1 MPFHGDLQVATN
13 TAPFTPLSAAAPR
26 LSTLRY
32 RSRSVK
38 PMSELELYRLMRSA
52 QLRNEVEGVTSLMV
66 YDKGWIF
73 QHLEGPAEGLARIW
87 KSISQDGRHADIE
100 ILDERSAAQRQFED
114 HGLKLAVYGAKAGQ
128 SARDLADL
136 PSERMNRY
144 YLGDFGASL
153 QPSAGPVPTQPR
165 PATRET
171 LTRVLEQVIIPH
183 LTVALPPMA
192 LARLLIAPD
201 QAPAIALVKAAHDIR
216 HSLEWLT
223 AELLEPSA
231 RRLGDL
237 WLADDC
243 SELDVSLALVRL
255 QSIVRKLGEDAPV
268 VTAAQA
274 PVVLVVPQPGEIHL
288 LGTTLD
294 AEMLWRA
301 GWNPQVDFP
310 NSSGALDDLLANT
323 WVDALDLSM
332 STVFGREH
340 RMAQLGETIAH
351 ARLASMNPNLV
362 VVVSGRAF
370 VSAGTDAADDAGAAG
385 RGVGADASF
394 GSAVDA
400 ELTIMTALHL
410 PSRR

>member
-1 MPFHGDLQVATN
+1 
-13 TAPFTPLSAAAPR
+13 
-26 LSTLRY
+26 
-32 RSRSVK
+32 
-38 PMSELELYRLMRSA
+38 MSELELYRLMKSA
-52 QLRNEVEGVTSLMV
+52 QLRNQVEGVTSLMV

-87 KSISQDGRHADIE
+87 KSISEDGRHGGIE
-100 ILDERSAAQRQFED
+100 ILGEGGSATRQFANHD
-114 HGLKLAVYGAKAGQ
+114 LKLAVYGAKAGH

-136 PSERMNRY
+136 PSARMNRY
-144 YLGDFGASL
+144 YLGQLDASL
-153 QPSAGPVPTQPR
+153 PLNAEPTPAQAP

-171 LTRVLEQVIIPH
+171 LTRVLEQVILPR
-183 LTVALPPMA
+183 LTAALPPMA

-201 QAPAIALVKAAHDIR
+201 QAPAIALVKAAHDSR

-231 RRLGDL
+231 RKLGDL

-243 SELDVSLALVRL
+243 TELDVSLALVRL
-255 QSIVRKLGEDAPV
+255 QGIVRELGEDAPL
-268 VTAAQA
+268 VTAIQA
-274 PVVLVVPQPGEIHL
+274 PMVLVVPQPGEIHL
-288 LGTTLD
+288 LGSTLD

-362 VVVSGRAF
+362 IVVSGRAF
-370 VSAGTDAADDAGAAG
+370 VSAGPDAVADAGAAG

-400 ELTIMTALHL
+400 ELTILTALHL
-410 PSRR
+410 PSRRTPSGG